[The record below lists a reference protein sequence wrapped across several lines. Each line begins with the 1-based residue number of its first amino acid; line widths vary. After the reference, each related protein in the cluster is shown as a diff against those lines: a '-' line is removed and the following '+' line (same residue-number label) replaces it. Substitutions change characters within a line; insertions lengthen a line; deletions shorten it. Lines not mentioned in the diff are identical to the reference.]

1 MPKNMFAPLIVVLF
15 FLSGFCNLVYE
26 IVWARMFNLV
36 FGVTVF
42 AVSAVLAAFMLGMA
56 VGGITFG
63 RLAEKTKN
71 NVVLFACV
79 HAGIFLSALLL
90 LLSFPLFQ
98 SLYLFVNKVFSP
110 SFLAFRIMLFFLSVV
125 FMIVPTTLM
134 GATFPVAVKL
144 LARQEGRFGKDIGV
158 LYSVNTLGSVL
169 GCIATIFLLLGFAGM
184 KGTVFAA
191 AAIDLAI
198 GCAALLLNRLFDRKT
213 RTA

>member
-1 MPKNMFAPLIVVLF
+1 MPRTLFAPLIVVLF

-56 VGGITFG
+56 VGGIAFG
-63 RLAEKTKN
+63 RLAEKAKN
-71 NVVLFACV
+71 SLLLFACV
-79 HAGIFLSALLL
+79 HAGIFLSTLLL

-98 SLYLFVNKVFSP
+98 EVYLFVNRLFSP
-110 SFLAFRIMLFFLSVV
+110 SFLAFRIILFFLSVV
-125 FMIVPTTLM
+125 LMIVPTTLM

-144 LARQEGRFGKDIGV
+144 LARQHGRLGKDIGV
-158 LYSVNTLGSVL
+158 LYSVNTFGSVL

-184 KGTVFAA
+184 KGTVCIAA
-191 AAIDLAI
+191 AADLAI
-198 GCAALLLNRLFDRKT
+198 GCGALLLTRLFDQGT
-213 RTA
+213 RTV